1 MAWCW
6 GRHRPASHRRCQ
18 AVIGQVLT
26 DQTTANTA
34 QGTLLAL
41 AEADLAIAQDAAT
54 RNALTSP
61 IAGPVAAISIAAG
74 DTVAASSTS
83 AVVAVIGDDGF
94 VVTTTVP
101 LSSIETVEVGARAEV
116 TAASTPEVLVG
127 AVSSIGVLNALTST
141 SDPSY
146 TVIVAV
152 DVTEEPLSDG
162 ASAQIVITVADED
175 DTLTVPSSAVH
186 VDGAATTVQVL
197 SAGAVRDVAV
207 EVGAVGSELTE
218 VVSGLTEGDE
228 VVLADLSEVLVSDD
242 EGSTG
247 SSLSSLT
254 GSTGRTG
261 PTGMPDG

>member
-1 MAWCW
+1 M
-6 GRHRPASHRRCQ
+6 
-18 AVIGQVLT
+18 
-26 DQTTANTA
+26 
-34 QGTLLAL
+34 
-41 AEADLAIAQDAAT
+41 
-54 RNALTSP
+54 
-61 IAGPVAAISIAAG
+61 
-74 DTVAASSTS
+74 
-83 AVVAVIGDDGF
+83 
-94 VVTTTVP
+94 
-101 LSSIETVEVGARAEV
+101 
-116 TAASTPEVLVG
+116 G
-127 AVSSIGVLNALTST
+127 AVSSIGVLNASTSM

-152 DVTEEPLSDG
+152 DETEEPLFDG

-175 DTLTVPSSAVH
+175 ETLTVPSSAVH

-197 SAGAVRDVAV
+197 SVGAVRDVAV

-254 GSTGRTG
+254 GSTDRTG
-261 PTGMPDG
+261 PTGMPGGQLPAGGPSRWAPAGS